1 MNATAKIIILYQLII
16 SILIILHFSAIESGL
31 FWLAAHLAVILFLWK
46 LPKITRQGKLKWLST
61 WYPILFILVNFV
73 ELHYLV
79 HTIRPNDLDNL
90 LIQIDFGVFGAHP
103 TVWLEQFTFPVLT
116 EYLQLVYS
124 LFYFLPI
131 NLVILLI
138 LQKRENEMS
147 FLIFII
153 VYGIY
158 LSYIGYFLAPA
169 IGPRFT
175 LNHLQTFQLQGL
187 WLTLPI
193 RETLNT
199 LENIQRDCF
208 PSGHTEI
215 TALTMFYAYKYH
227 KKYFY
232 VLAVIGTSL
241 IFSTV
246 YLRYHYVVDVFGG
259 LLWAGFVVWTAQY
272 VYQVLNSDKL
282 KKDLP

>member
-1 MNATAKIIILYQLII
+1 
-16 SILIILHFSAIESGL
+16 
-31 FWLAAHLAVILFLWK
+31 LWK
-46 LPKITRQGKLKWLST
+46 LPILTGQVKLKWLST
-61 WYPILFILVNFV
+61 WYPILFILVNFT

-79 HTIRPNDLDNL
+79 HTIRTNDLDGQ
-90 LIQIDFGVFGAHP
+90 LIQIDFSIFGAHP

-124 LFYFLPI
+124 SFYFLPI
-131 NLVILLI
+131 ILIVLLI
-138 LQKRENEMS
+138 LQKQEKEKS
-147 FLIFII
+147 FIIFII

-158 LSYIGYFLAPA
+158 LSYIGYFLVPA

-175 LNHLQTFQLQGL
+175 LDHLQTFQLQGL

-199 LENIQRDCF
+199 LENVQRDCF
-208 PSGHTEI
+208 PSGHTAI
-215 TALTMFYAYKYH
+215 TALTMFYAFKYH

-259 LLWAGFVVWTAQY
+259 FVLTAFVIY
-272 VYQVLNSDKL
+272 TAKSVYTFISSGE
-282 KKDLP
+282 KK